1 MPEQL
6 SVNIKIEYNETLQ
19 SIIKNL
25 ENRVRK
31 IEGNNSGEDY
41 PLIPIGS
48 IIAYGGHCEGYSP
61 DGNAFI
67 DYPIPDGYAWCDG
80 AILDYQNEKYTK
92 LFSVIGHSFKKS
104 GDDFTDTTLFRLPD
118 LRNQFIRGFSRYIGD
133 NNTKVVGERISSQM
147 PNITGRFDGCVTN
160 NGAYMSGAFYYTG
173 TSFNGSAA
181 YGGTGCYLGFDAS
194 RTATVYQD
202 GCAEVRPI
210 NKIVTYMIRIS

>member
-6 SVNIKIEYNETLQ
+6 SVDIKIEYNETLQ
-19 SIIKNL
+19 SIIKSL

-104 GDDFTDTTLFRLPD
+104 GDDFTNTTLFRLPD

-147 PNITGRFDGCVTN
+147 PNITGQFDGCVTN
-160 NGAYMSGAFYYTG
+160 NGAYMSGPFYYTG
-173 TSFNGSAA
+173 TSISGSAA
-181 YGGTGCYLGFDAS
+181 YSGTGCYLGFDAS
-194 RTATVYQD
+194 RTSTVYQD